1 MSSRLAGD
9 AHGPADGLHH
19 ALDDIEANPTPGD
32 LGDLFPGGESWQED
46 ELQHLRLGQSFGHVP
61 WDEVAFHGTGAEP
74 LDIDPPTVI
83 GDQDLEHPGAV
94 AGLEDDRAGRGL
106 SGGDPL
112 PGGLDAVVDGITD
125 EVRERG
131 FEFVEDVAVDAG
143 LIPTD
148 LESDLS
154 VE

>member
-1 MSSRLAGD
+1 M
-9 AHGPADGLHH
+9 
-19 ALDDIEANPTPGD
+19 
-32 LGDLFPGGESWQED
+32 
-46 ELQHLRLGQSFGHVP
+46 P
-61 WDEVAFHGTGAEP
+61 WDEATFHGTGAEP
-74 LDIDPPTVI
+74 LDIDPPSVI